1 MSHMLF
7 QGWAWHCGE
16 AVEADRPGLVSD
28 TELCGTLG
36 KSLNFLSVRC
46 STPQTA
52 WPRQGCED

>member
-1 MSHMLF
+1 MLF

-36 KSLNFLSVRC
+36 ESLNFLSVRC
-46 STPQTA
+46 STP
-52 WPRQGCED
+52 